1 MFKVN
6 NEDFRVTSLTL
17 FWGVFYCEVCTDFKH
32 FSIVPII
39 DFEQV
44 NNSWATFFNFER
56 IQRIIQHNDLFVD
69 VNLNRHL
76 SAGCLF

>member
-17 FWGVFYCEVCTDFKH
+17 FWGFFYCEVCTDFKH
-32 FSIVPII
+32 FSIVLII

-44 NNSWATFFNFER
+44 NNSWATFLTLNIFNV
-56 IQRIIQHNDLFVD
+56 LF
-69 VNLNRHL
+69 NTMT
-76 SAGCLF
+76 CL

>member
-17 FWGVFYCEVCTDFKH
+17 FWGFFYCEVCTDFKH

-44 NNSWATFFNFER
+44 NNSWATFLTLNIFNV
-56 IQRIIQHNDLFVD
+56 LF
-69 VNLNRHL
+69 NTMI
-76 SAGCLF
+76 CL

>member
-17 FWGVFYCEVCTDFKH
+17 FWGFFYYEVCTDFKH

-44 NNSWATFFNFER
+44 NNSWATFLTLNIFNV
-56 IQRIIQHNDLFVD
+56 LF
-69 VNLNRHL
+69 NTMI
-76 SAGCLF
+76 CL